1 MNKIDII
8 LREAMGKVITKSD
21 LDSLS
26 NKYKLNNFKLKKL
39 LLNGKYLVTIF
50 RGIYYLKSYEEKK
63 FNSLKYSPYELLS
76 LGLEKKGINW
86 YFGLNTALKFL
97 NLTHEVFPVNIV
109 INDKF
114 NRTKPM
120 KIADSTFFFIKIK
133 PSLFFDMKK
142 TKTENKIVLYYSGL
156 EKTLLDMIYLKK
168 SVDLTD
174 YKFNKF
180 LFLKK
185 SNKYNR
191 IVKNKIKNIYN
202 ENR

>member
-21 LDSLS
+21 LDSLG
-26 NKYKLNNFKLKKL
+26 NKYKLNNFKLRKL

-76 LGLEKKGINW
+76 LGLEKKGIKW

-120 KIADSTFFFIKIK
+120 KIADSTFFFIKLK

-142 TKTENKIVLYYSGL
+142 TKTENKITLYYSGL

-168 SVDLTD
+168 NVDLTE

-191 IVKNKIKNIYN
+191 IVKRK
-202 ENR
+202 

>member
-21 LDSLS
+21 LDSLG
-26 NKYKLNNFKLKKL
+26 NKYKLNNFKLRKL

-76 LGLEKKGINW
+76 LGLEKKGIKW

-120 KIADSTFFFIKIK
+120 KIADSTFFFIKLK

-142 TKTENKIVLYYSGL
+142 TKTENKITLYYSGL

-168 SVDLTD
+168 NVDITE

-191 IVKNKIKNIYN
+191 IVKKKIKEIYN

>member
-21 LDSLS
+21 LDSLG
-26 NKYKLNNFKLKKL
+26 NKYKLNNFKLRKL

-76 LGLEKKGINW
+76 LGLEKKGIKW

-120 KIADSTFFFIKIK
+120 KIADSTFFFIKLK

-142 TKTENKIVLYYSGL
+142 TKTENKITLYYSGL

-168 SVDLTD
+168 NVDLTE

-191 IVKNKIKNIYN
+191 IVKKKINEIYN